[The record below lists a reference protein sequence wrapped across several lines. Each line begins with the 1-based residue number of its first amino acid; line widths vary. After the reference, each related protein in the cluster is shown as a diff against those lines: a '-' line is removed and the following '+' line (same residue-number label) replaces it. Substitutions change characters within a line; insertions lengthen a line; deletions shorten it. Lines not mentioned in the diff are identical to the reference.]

1 RREGAEHRQP
11 VDCPSRA
18 MKESEMTT
26 HRMAAIA
33 GLVALLAITVA
44 LAGCSNDPAPG
55 AESAPPAAA
64 GSGTAGDAPAMGPD
78 DGKEAFELTPALL
91 QAYAKGLRKE
101 VEIIRR
107 PGRGTHYGVKV
118 SKFGEEGPEVAAA
131 AGLSIEE
138 YQAVQEVVGRI
149 FTTLNFQGKIGPPRS
164 IDLAEADPVWKAR
177 LEGDPF
183 DELSPSSAR
192 ALRDHMDVLV
202 PPWSEIVGMTAQND

>member
-1 RREGAEHRQP
+1 MKTRRTGIA
-11 VDCPSRA
+11 VGVA
-18 MKESEMTT
+18 VVL
-26 HRMAAIA
+26 AIA
-33 GLVALLAITVA
+33 ITAVT
-44 LAGCSNDPAPG
+44 CSGKPDRDEAMPA
-55 AESAPPAAA
+55 PAAA
-64 GSGTAGDAPAMGPD
+64 TGTDGSGVAAAAAGDSAGARG
-78 DGKEAFELTPALL
+78 AIELTPALL

-164 IDLAEADPVWKAR
+164 IDMAEADPVWKAR

-192 ALRDHMDVLV
+192 ALRDHMDILV

>member
-1 RREGAEHRQP
+1 MGI
-11 VDCPSRA
+11 V
-18 MKESEMTT
+18 
-26 HRMAAIA
+26 A
-33 GLVALLAITVA
+33 GLVVLLAIAIA
-44 LAGCSNDPAPG
+44 LATCSGKPAADEP
-55 AESAPPAAA
+55 SPAPPA
-64 GSGTAGDAPAMGPD
+64 TAGAEASGSAAPAVGD
-78 DGKEAFELTPALL
+78 DAGTQGAIELTPALL